1 MTIQFRKLALVV
13 GVSLAATPL
22 WVGASESSSIAPKQA
37 GSTQVARYEPLMQL
51 IHAAIEQDAAR
62 KQFYAQSVAI
72 REVGVASATLMDPK
86 VKVGFG
92 GLPIDSF
99 QFDQDP
105 MTNLSVG
112 VMQQFER
119 GSTLE
124 LNQKKANQQAQGVN
138 LKVEARELDIAN
150 SMTTLWLELGYQQ
163 VSEQILTE
171 KKRLMTELE
180 SFVKTNYSNGKSEAQ
195 DWLDAQLQVAK
206 LDEKLEA
213 NRQMQR
219 RLMAQMSEWLGAG
232 WLDSFASSQ
241 RKLEASNQRNWLK
254 LEQVLAS
261 TPDAN
266 KHYTALRLHPMVKM
280 ADSQIQV
287 SKTQVDIAEQAY
299 TPQFGIEVMYAHRQ
313 ANNMRGEPASDLV
326 SAYLTLD
333 IPLFTENRQ
342 DKNKS
347 AAQYQVGAAQLQR
360 DTLLQQMNAK
370 VNTLLSDRINL
381 QQRLARYQSSL
392 MPQINARI
400 RAVERGYQ
408 NNTAQFSDVIA
419 ASNDELAL
427 QLEQQRLL
435 TDLNV
440 VNSNLAALL
449 SAFEFQV
456 KSPELTHT
464 YRSIQ

>member
-22 WVGASESSSIAPKQA
+22 WVGASESSSITPKQA

-62 KQFYAQSVAI
+62 KQFYAQSVAM
-72 REVGVASATLMDPK
+72 REIGVASATLMDPK

-124 LNQKKANQQAQGVN
+124 LSQKKANQQAQGVN
-138 LKVEARELDIAN
+138 LKVESRELDIAN

-163 VSEQILTE
+163 VTEQILRE

-213 NRQMQR
+213 NQQMQR
-219 RLMAQMSEWLGAG
+219 RLMAQMSEWLGSD

-241 RKLEASNQRNWLK
+241 RRLEASNQRNWLK
-254 LEQVLAS
+254 LERVLDS
-261 TPDAN
+261 TPDATR
-266 KHYTALRLHPMVKM
+266 HYTALRLHPMVKM

-456 KSPELTHT
+456 DSPVLTYT
-464 YRSIQ
+464 YRSN

>member
-1 MTIQFRKLALVV
+1 MTIQFRKLALAV

-22 WVGASESSSIAPKQA
+22 WVGASESSSITPKQA
-37 GSTQVARYEPLMQL
+37 GSTQVARYEPLIQL

-62 KQFYAQSVAI
+62 KQFYAQSVAM
-72 REVGVASATLMDPK
+72 REMGVASATLMDPK

-124 LNQKKANQQAQGVN
+124 LNQIKANQQAQGVN

-163 VSEQILTE
+163 VTEQILRE

-195 DWLDAQLQVAK
+195 DWLDAQLQVTK

-213 NRQMQR
+213 NQQMQR
-219 RLMAQMSEWLGAG
+219 RLMAQMSEWLGAD
-232 WLDSFASSQ
+232 WLNSFASSL

-254 LEQVLAS
+254 LEQVLDS
-261 TPDAN
+261 TPDATR
-266 KHYTALRLHPMVKM
+266 HYTALRLHPMVKM

-313 ANNMRGEPASDLV
+313 ANNMRGEPASGLV

-440 VNSNLAALL
+440 VNSNLAVLL
-449 SAFEFQV
+449 SAFEFQIN
-456 KSPELTHT
+456 SPDLTQI
-464 YRSIQ
+464 YRSN

>member
-1 MTIQFRKLALVV
+1 M
-13 GVSLAATPL
+13 
-22 WVGASESSSIAPKQA
+22 E
-37 GSTQVARYEPLMQL
+37 RYELLMQL
-51 IHAAIEQDAAR
+51 IHAAIEQDTAR
-62 KQFYAQSVAI
+62 KQFYAQSVAM
-72 REVGVASATLMDPK
+72 REMGVASATLMDPK

-150 SMTTLWLELGYQQ
+150 NMTTLWLELGYQQ
-163 VSEQILTE
+163 VTEQILIE

-219 RLMAQMSEWLGAG
+219 RLMAQMSEWLGAD
-232 WLDSFASSQ
+232 WLDSFAFSQ

-254 LEQVLAS
+254 LEQVLDS
-261 TPDAN
+261 TPDASR
-266 KHYTALRLHPMVKM
+266 HYTALRLHPMVKM

-313 ANNMRGEPASDLV
+313 ANNMRGEPTSDLV

-456 KSPELTHT
+456 NSPVLTHT
-464 YRSIQ
+464 YRSN